1 MNCRAGTTLG
11 VLLLVAGL
19 AGCSRQVQ
27 GAGDNRAPAM
37 AVKIEVAQLH
47 PAADFTE
54 YIATLR
60 SRRAAVLRPDV
71 EGQITR
77 ILVRSGDRV
86 TRGTPL
92 LEIDPQKQQATV
104 SSQEANRRSRL
115 AALEYNRSELERR
128 KQLHAAGV
136 ISRQELE
143 QAQSAFDASKADVDA
158 LEATVHEQQVQLHY
172 HLVKAPAEGVI
183 GDIPVR
189 VGDRVKFDTELTT
202 LDQGGELEAYISI
215 PAELAPRV
223 RPGMPVEIVEDSRPA
238 IRVPVSFISPRV
250 DTQNQLLLIK
260 AIVPNAQ
267 QHFRNEQLVHAKVI
281 WQETQRPLVPVTAVS
296 RLSGQ
301 TFAFVAEGEGT
312 KAVARQRTIRTGDV
326 VGNSYV
332 VLDGI
337 KAGDK
342 VITTGVNMLVD
353 GMPVAPEEGAR
364 L

>member
-1 MNCRAGTTLG
+1 MKYRVGMGLAA
-11 VLLLVAGL
+11 LLLVGGL
-19 AGCSRQVQ
+19 AGCTRQVQ
-27 GAGDNRAPAM
+27 GAGDNHPQAM
-37 AVKIEVAQLH
+37 PVKIEVAQLH
-47 PAADFTE
+47 PAAEFSE
-54 YIATLR
+54 YMATLR

-86 TRGTPL
+86 KPGMPL
-92 LEIDPQKQQATV
+92 LEIDPQKQQATLT
-104 SSQEANRRSRL
+104 SQQANQRSRL

-143 QAQSAFDASKADVDA
+143 QAQSAYDASKADVDA
-158 LEATVHEQQVQLHY
+158 LEASVHEQQVQLHY
-172 HLVKAPAEGVI
+172 HVVKAPADGTI

-189 VGDRVKFDTELTT
+189 VGDRVKSDTMLTT

-223 RPGMPVEIVEDSRPA
+223 RLGTPVEIVEDGRPTM
-238 IRVPVSFISPRV
+238 RVAVSFVSPRV

-260 AIVPNAQ
+260 AMVPNAQ
-267 QHFRNEQLVHAKVI
+267 QHFRNEQLVHAHVI
-281 WQETQRPLVPVTAVS
+281 WAETQRPLIPVTAVS

-301 TFAFVAEGEGT
+301 TFAFVVEGT
-312 KAVARQRTIRTGDV
+312 GAQAVARQRTIRTGDML
-326 VGNSYV
+326 GNSYV

-337 KAGDK
+337 KPGDK
-342 VITTGVNMLVD
+342 IITTGVQLLVD
-353 GMPVAPEEGAR
+353 GVPVAPETGSR

>member
-1 MNCRAGTTLG
+1 MKCRTGIGLG
-11 VLLLVAGL
+11 ALLLAVAL
-19 AGCSRQVQ
+19 AGCTRQVR
-27 GAGDNRAPAM
+27 GAGDGRAQAM
-37 AVKIEVAQLH
+37 AVKIEVAQLRQ
-47 PAADFTE
+47 AADFTE

-60 SRRAAVLRPDV
+60 SRRGAVLRPDV
-71 EGQITR
+71 EGQVIR

-86 TRGTPL
+86 TPGTPL

-158 LEATVHEQQVQLHY
+158 LEATVHEQQVQLRY
-172 HLVKAPAEGVI
+172 HVVKAPAEGVI

-189 VGDRVKFDTELTT
+189 VGDRVKSDTWLTT
-202 LDQGGELEAYISI
+202 LDQGGDLEAYISI

-223 RPGMPVEIVEDSRPA
+223 RLGMPVEIVEDSRPA
-238 IRVPVSFISPRV
+238 VRVPVSFISPRV

-267 QHFRNEQLVHAKVI
+267 QHFRNEQLVHARVI
-281 WQETQRPLVPVTAVS
+281 WAEAQRPLIPVTAVS

-301 TFAFVAEGEGT
+301 TFAFIVEGGGAQ
-312 KAVARQRTIRTGDV
+312 AVARQRTIHTGDM

-337 KAGDK
+337 KPGDK
-342 VITTGVNMLVD
+342 IITTGVQLLVD
-353 GMPVAPEEGAR
+353 GMPVTPEEGSK